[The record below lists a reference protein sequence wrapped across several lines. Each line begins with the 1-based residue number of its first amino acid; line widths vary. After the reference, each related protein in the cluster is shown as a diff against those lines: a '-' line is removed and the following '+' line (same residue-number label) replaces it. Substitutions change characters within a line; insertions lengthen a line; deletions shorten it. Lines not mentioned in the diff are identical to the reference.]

1 MYTRVKPT
9 GAGGRDVSR
18 RRGARKDFFIPPPRP
33 AGTPG
38 CRCPGH
44 GREPAP
50 PSCSPRD
57 HPAQAATV
65 GTGGGTSP
73 NLLPAPPHPP
83 AGPRQRGCPG
93 EPQPR
98 GRPVTPGGCPGTEA
112 SNPPPPPHHHHPAA
126 FASLGH
132 SPNLAAPLPPA
143 LLGST
148 GSPVHGGVIHTAPG
162 TMEIQGRAPT
172 ATP

>member
-1 MYTRVKPT
+1 MCP
-9 GAGGRDVSR
+9 GGGELGRISLS
-18 RRGARKDFFIPPPRP
+18 PPPRP

-98 GRPVTPGGCPGTEA
+98 GRPAPPEDARGQKLPTPR
-112 SNPPPPPHHHHPAA
+112 PPPPPPRRLRQPRPLTKPRRSAASRPPREYRLPGSRRGNPHGPRHHGNPGPGSHRY
-126 FASLGH
+126 SLT
-132 SPNLAAPLPPA
+132 SFP
-143 LLGST
+143 
-148 GSPVHGGVIHTAPG
+148 
-162 TMEIQGRAPT
+162 
-172 ATP
+172 